1 MERQY
6 PFTGIVKQDQMKLAL
21 ILNVIMPSI
30 GGVLIKGEKGTAKS
44 TTVRSLA
51 DLMPELGGV
60 SESMFFCDPYDPRNY
75 CETCQDMKEKGIPF
89 TIEKKKMRVV
99 DLPVG
104 ATEDRVVGTIDIE
117 HAIKHGEKRFEP
129 GLLANAHRQFLYVD
143 EINLLD
149 DHIVDVLLDAAAM
162 GRNTIER
169 EGISYS
175 HPARFVLVG
184 TMNPE
189 EGELRPQLLDRFGL
203 SVEVNGEK
211 EATDRVEVI
220 KRRLRFE
227 QDPEGFIVEFQEEQE
242 KLREKIRQAQERLS
256 GMIVPDRLYYLAAMI
271 SIGFAVEGH
280 RTDITLIKTAQTLA
294 SFESRTE
301 VTEEDMLTIAPLV
314 LGHRLAS
321 TPFKQKAFDEQ
332 MLQSIYENYEKE
344 VLVK

>member
-6 PFTGIVKQDQMKLAL
+6 PFSAIVKQDQMKLAL

-51 DLMPELGGV
+51 DLMPDLEGV
-60 SESMFFCDPYDPRNY
+60 KESLFFCDPYDARNY
-75 CETCQDMKEKGIPF
+75 CDTCKEMVEKGIPF

-129 GLLANAHRQFLYVD
+129 GLLALAHRQFLYVD

-203 SVEVNGEK
+203 SVEVYGEK
-211 EATDRVEVI
+211 DEKDRVEVI
-220 KRRLRFE
+220 KRRMRFE
-227 QDPEGFIVEFQEEQE
+227 KDPEGFIAEFQEEQE
-242 KLREKIRQAQERLS
+242 KLREKIRQAQLGLS
-256 GMIVPDRLYYLAAMI
+256 EMVVPDRLYYLAAMI

-280 RTDITLIKTAQTLA
+280 RTDITLIKSAQALA
-294 SFESRTE
+294 SFHGRRE
-301 VTEEDMLTIAPLV
+301 VAEEDMLSIAPLV
-314 LGHRLAS
+314 LGHRLTS
-321 TPFKQKAFDEQ
+321 TPFKQKAFDEEL
-332 MLQSIYENYEKE
+332 LQSIYENYQKE
-344 VLVK
+344 VFIK

>member
-51 DLMPELGGV
+51 DLMPELDGV
-60 SESMFFCDPYDPRNY
+60 SESMFFCDPNDPRNY
-75 CETCQDMKEKGIPF
+75 CETCKDMIVKGIPF

-211 EATDRVEVI
+211 EAADRVEVI
-220 KRRLRFE
+220 KRRLQFE
-227 QDPEGFIVEFQEEQE
+227 ENPEGFIAEFHEEQE
-242 KLREKIRQAQERLS
+242 ALREKIRQAQERLP

-294 SFESRTE
+294 SFEGRTE
-301 VTEEDMLTIAPLV
+301 VTEEDMLAIAPLV

-321 TPFKQKAFDEQ
+321 TPFKQKAFDRQ

>member
-1 MERQY
+1 MGRQY
-6 PFTGIVKQDQMKLAL
+6 PFTAIVKQDQMKLAL

-44 TTVRSLA
+44 TAVRSLA
-51 DLMPELGGV
+51 DLMPEQDGIT
-60 SESMFFCDPYDPRNY
+60 ESMFFCDPKELRDY
-75 CETCQDMKEKGIPF
+75 CETCQDMVQENKTF
-89 TIEKKKMRVV
+89 TIEKKKMRVI
-99 DLPVG
+99 DLPIG
-104 ATEDRVVGTIDIE
+104 ATEDRVVGTLDIE
-117 HAIKHGEKRFEP
+117 YAIKNGEKRFEP
-129 GLLANAHRQFLYVD
+129 GLLATAHRQFLYVD

-169 EGISYS
+169 EGISFC

-211 EATDRVEVI
+211 DAVDRVQVI
-220 KRRLRFE
+220 KRRLQYE
-227 QDPEGFIVEFQEEQE
+227 HDPETVINEYSLEQE
-242 KLREKIRQAQERLS
+242 KLREKIRQAQDRLS
-256 GMIVPDRLYYLAAMI
+256 SMVIPDRLYYLAAMI

-280 RTDITLIKTAQTLA
+280 RTDITLIKTAQSLA
-294 SFESRTE
+294 SFEGRNE
-301 VTEEDMLTIAPLV
+301 VSEEDLLAIAPLV

-321 TPFKQKAFDEQ
+321 SPFKQTAFDDNQ
-332 MLQSIYENYEKE
+332 LQEIYRKYAKE

>member
-1 MERQY
+1 MQKQY
-6 PFTGIVKQDQMKLAL
+6 PFTAIVKQDQMKLAL

-44 TTVRSLA
+44 TAVRALA
-51 DLMPELGGV
+51 DLMPEQEGIN
-60 SESMFFCDPYDPRNY
+60 ESPFFCDPNDSRNY
-75 CETCQDMKEKGIPF
+75 CETCREMVRNHIPF
-89 TIEKKKMRVV
+89 TIGKRKMRVI

-117 HAIKHGEKRFEP
+117 HAIKYGEKKFEP

-162 GRNTIER
+162 GRNTVER
-169 EGISYS
+169 EGISFS

-203 SVEVNGEK
+203 SVDVNGEK
-211 EATDRVEVI
+211 DAGDRVEVI

-227 QDPEGFIVEFQEEQE
+227 QDPEGFIDEYAQEQAAWR
-242 KLREKIRQAQERLS
+242 KKIRLAQTRLPE
-256 GMIVPDRLYYLAAMI
+256 MVIPDRLYYLAAMI
-271 SIGFAVEGH
+271 SIAFGVEGH
-280 RTDITLIKTAQTLA
+280 RTDITMIKTSQALA
-294 SFESRTE
+294 SLEGQTE
-301 VTEEDMLTIAPLV
+301 VTEENMLSVAPMV
-314 LGHRLAS
+314 LAHRLAA
-321 TPFKQKAFDEQ
+321 TPFKQKAFDEET
-332 MLQSIYENYEKE
+332 LQDVYQSYQRE
-344 VLVK
+344 VLVQ